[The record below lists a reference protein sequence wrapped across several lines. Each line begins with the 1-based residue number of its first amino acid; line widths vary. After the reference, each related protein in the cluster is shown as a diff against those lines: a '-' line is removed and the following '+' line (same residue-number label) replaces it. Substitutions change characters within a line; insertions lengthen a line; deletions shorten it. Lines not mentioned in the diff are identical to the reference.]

1 MRQIRSLQVLGATE
15 RHDKKIYFYRLIL
28 TDFAEK
34 RPRDQEQ

>member
-1 MRQIRSLQVLGATE
+1 MKLEEMPKYVGFPV
-15 RHDKKIYFYRLIL
+15 DKKIYFYRLIL